1 MAVPMAFVVFGCL
14 AVERTAVQVLARA
27 RASTIAEGA
36 ALAVAVS
43 GTADARRLAAVQ
55 GARIESV
62 DDNGSIVS
70 VTVLVDGFTATAHAR
85 RAVAPVGELAVP

>member
-1 MAVPMAFVVFGCL
+1 MAFVVFGCL

-27 RASTIAEGA
+27 RASSMAEGA

-43 GTADARRLAAVQ
+43 GMPDARRLAVVH

-62 DDNGSIVS
+62 DDNGGIVS
-70 VTVLVDGFTATAHAR
+70 VTVHVDGVSATAHAR
-85 RAVAPVGELAVP
+85 RAVVLAGEPAVP

>member
-14 AVERTAVQVLARA
+14 AVERTSVQVLARA
-27 RASTIAEGA
+27 RASSIAEGA

-70 VTVLVDGFTATAHAR
+70 VTVHVDGMSATAHAR
-85 RAVAPVGELAVP
+85 RAVAPAGEPAVP

>member
-1 MAVPMAFVVFGCL
+1 MALVVFGCL
-14 AVERTAVQVLARA
+14 AVERAAEQVLVRA
-27 RASTIAEGA
+27 RATNIAEGA

-43 GTADARRLAAVQ
+43 GISDAHRLAAVQ

-62 DDNGSIVS
+62 ENTGGTVS

-85 RAVAPVGELAVP
+85 RAAVPSGEPALP